1 MVFVSIICIFWG
13 KSGFFERF
21 TEIVYIG
28 NICFYLLGWIYWF
41 HFAVD
46 YFGFYSIFAISITLL
61 LYNNG
66 PDFPGSNNR
75 TMFSLLTWYWLTIR
89 RDFPIDKRINIE
101 SFPKGHHSA

>member
-21 TEIVYIG
+21 TERLCTLVIFVS
-28 NICFYLLGWIYWF
+28 IYWV